1 MMMNKK
7 KKNGFTLIEVSIA
20 VVLIVLVG
28 TSAIASLRV
37 GMRTMNGTQSA
48 SVAASAIREFREF
61 TFQETIDAMDLRND
75 SVVTPVLGDGT
86 AMPGV
91 EGMTLTIDVQ
101 AVDDIDPTTVVTVD
115 DSRTRIVTVTAF
127 SDDKE
132 LMEALWLIAEH

>member
-1 MMMNKK
+1 MKIKN
-7 KKNGFTLIEVSIA
+7 KNGFTLIEVSIA

-61 TFQETIDAMDLRND
+61 TFNETIDAMDLRDNTVL
-75 SVVTPVLGDGT
+75 SPVLGDGST
-86 AMPGV
+86 MPGV
-91 EGMTLTIDVQ
+91 EGMTLSIDVQ
-101 AVDDIDPTTVVTVD
+101 AVDDFDPTIAVTIPN
-115 DSRTRIVTVTAF
+115 SRTRIVTIVAT
-127 SDDKE
+127 SNEKE

>member
-1 MMMNKK
+1 MKTK

-61 TFQETIDAMDLRND
+61 TFHDTIDAMDLRNAT
-75 SVVTPVLGDGT
+75 VVTPVLGDGT
-86 AMPGV
+86 PMPGV
-91 EGMTLTIDVQ
+91 DDMTLAITVQ
-101 AVDDIDPTTVVTVD
+101 AVDDIDPTVTVD
-115 DSRTRIVTVTAF
+115 ISDSRTRIVTVVAT
-127 SDDKE
+127 SNEKE

>member
-1 MMMNKK
+1 MKKK

-48 SVAASAIREFREF
+48 AVAASAIREFREF
-61 TFQETIDAMDLRND
+61 TFQDTIESMDLRD
-75 SVVTPVLGDGT
+75 GSVVSPVLGDGS

-101 AVDDIDPTTVVTVD
+101 AVDDIDPTLSVNIS
-115 DSRTRIVTVTAF
+115 DSRTRIVTVVAM
-127 SDDKE
+127 SNEKE
-132 LMEALWLIAEH
+132 LMEALWLVAEH

>member
-1 MMMNKK
+1 MKIKN
-7 KKNGFTLIEVSIA
+7 KNGFTLIEVSIA

-61 TFQETIDAMDLRND
+61 TFHETIDAMDLRDNTVL
-75 SVVTPVLGDGT
+75 SPVLGDGT

-91 EGMTLTIDVQ
+91 EGMTLSIDVQ
-101 AVDDIDPTTVVTVD
+101 AVDDLDPTIAVTIP
-115 DSRTRIVTVTAF
+115 DSRTRIVTIVAT
-127 SDDKE
+127 SNEKE

>member
-1 MMMNKK
+1 MKIK

-37 GMRTMNGTQSA
+37 GMRTMNGTQAA

-61 TFQETIDAMDLRND
+61 TFNETIDAMDLRD
-75 SVVTPVLGDGT
+75 DTVISPVLGDGST
-86 AMPGV
+86 MPGV
-91 EGMTLTIDVQ
+91 DGMTLSIDVQ
-101 AVDDIDPTTVVTVD
+101 AVDDIDPTVAVGLSE
-115 DSRTRIVTVTAF
+115 SRTRIVTIVAT
-127 SDDKE
+127 SDEKE

>member
-1 MMMNKK
+1 MKKK

-48 SVAASAIREFREF
+48 AVAASAIREFREF
-61 TFQETIDAMDLRND
+61 TFQDTIDSMDLLD
-75 SVVTPVLGDGT
+75 GSVVSPVLGDGS

-101 AVDDIDPTTVVTVD
+101 AVDDINPTVSVNIS
-115 DSRTRIVTVTAF
+115 DSRTRIVTVVAM
-127 SDDKE
+127 SNEKE

>member
-1 MMMNKK
+1 MKKK
-7 KKNGFTLIEVSIA
+7 KKNGFTLIEVAIA

-61 TFQETIDAMDLRND
+61 TFHDTIDAMDLRNAT
-75 SVVTPVLGDGT
+75 VITPVLGDGT
-86 AMPGV
+86 PMPSV
-91 EGMTLTIDVQ
+91 EGMTLAITVQ
-101 AVDDIDPTTVVTVD
+101 AVDDIDPAIMVD
-115 DSRTRIVTVTAF
+115 VLQSRTRIVTVIAT
-127 SDDKE
+127 SNEKE

>member
-1 MMMNKK
+1 MKIKN
-7 KKNGFTLIEVSIA
+7 KNGFTLVEVSIA

-61 TFQETIDAMDLRND
+61 TFNETIDAMDLRDNTVL
-75 SVVTPVLGDGT
+75 SPVLGDGST
-86 AMPGV
+86 MPGV
-91 EGMTLTIDVQ
+91 EGMTLSIDVQ
-101 AVDDIDPTTVVTVD
+101 AVDDFDPTIAVTIPN
-115 DSRTRIVTVTAF
+115 SRTRIVTIVAT
-127 SDDKE
+127 SNEKE

>member
-1 MMMNKK
+1 MMKKK

-28 TSAIASLRV
+28 TSAIASLRI

-48 SVAASAIREFREF
+48 AVAASAIREFREF
-61 TFQETIDAMDLRND
+61 TFQDTIDAMDLRD
-75 SVVTPVLGDGT
+75 GSVVTPVLGDGSS
-86 AMPGV
+86 MPGV

-101 AVDDIDPTTVVTVD
+101 AVDDINPTISVNISE
-115 DSRTRIVTVTAF
+115 SRTRIVTVTAR
-127 SDDKE
+127 SSEKE

>member
-1 MMMNKK
+1 MMKTK

-48 SVAASAIREFREF
+48 SEAASAIREFREF
-61 TFQETIDAMDLRND
+61 TFHDTIDAMDLRNAT
-75 SVVTPVLGDGT
+75 VVTPVLGDGT
-86 AMPGV
+86 PMPGV
-91 EGMTLTIDVQ
+91 DDMTLAITVQ
-101 AVDDIDPTTVVTVD
+101 AVDDIDPTVTVD
-115 DSRTRIVTVTAF
+115 IADSRTRIVTVVAT
-127 SDDKE
+127 SNEKE